1 MKLIANNK
9 KAYHEYSVLDTLEAG
24 IVLCGTE
31 VKSLR
36 QNGCSFNNAYI
47 SIDNG
52 EAFLLGL
59 HIKPYEQGN
68 IWNED
73 PDRVR
78 KLLLHKKEI
87 LKLAGDISEKGMTLI
102 PLEIYFT
109 KSHVKVK
116 IGICKGKK
124 LYDKREDARKKD
136 IARESERDYKVSIR

>member
-47 SIDNG
+47 DIEKG

-68 IWNED
+68 IWNTD
-73 PDRVR
+73 PDRTR

-87 LKLAGDISEKGMTLI
+87 AKLSGQIAEKGMTLI
-102 PLEIYFT
+102 PLEIYLT
-109 KSHVKVK
+109 DGKVKVK
-116 IGICKGKK
+116 LGVCKGKK
-124 LYDKREDARKKD
+124 LYDKRDDARKKD
-136 IARESERDYKVSIR
+136 MQRESERDYKVSIR

>member
-1 MKLIANNK
+1 MKLIENNK

-24 IVLCGTE
+24 IVLCGPE

-36 QNGCSFNNAYI
+36 SNGCSFNNAYI
-47 SIDNG
+47 SIDHG
-52 EAFLLGL
+52 EAFLSGL
-59 HIKPYEQGN
+59 HIKPYEHGN

-87 LKLAGDISEKGMTLI
+87 AKLAESVAEKGMTLI
-102 PLEIYFT
+102 PLELYFS
-109 KSHVKVK
+109 KDKVK
-116 IGICKGKK
+116 LKVGLCKGKK

-136 IARESERDYKVSIR
+136 IQRESERDYKVSIR

>member
-47 SIDNG
+47 SIDKG
-52 EAFLLGL
+52 EAFLLGI

-87 LKLAGDISEKGMTLI
+87 LRLAGDISEKGMTLI

-116 IGICKGKK
+116 IGLCKGKK